1 MVGREVS
8 MGRESTRRE
17 IFTICRSLL
26 PVGEVIFLGRA
37 LETHTVQYFKI
48 CLYSTMPVTL

>member
-1 MVGREVS
+1 

-17 IFTICRSLL
+17 MFTICRSLL

-37 LETHTVQYFKI
+37 LETHYTIYNSVMTYTLLCQY
-48 CLYSTMPVTL
+48 